1 MSAQEGAAHS
11 VSTARKR
18 PSCAMLTGM
27 SSTTRNGHIPPR
39 PKQPKTVR
47 QLDVVGTAEVAKLLG
62 VERPRIGR
70 WIKRGVMPPTAA
82 DLAAT
87 PIWHKKDIEKMR
99 EWVEANR
106 RNLKA
111 DPEPEPVKKPRRR
124 TRKPT
129 VEVAS

>member
-1 MSAQEGAAHS
+1 MNRAHDMSTTH
-11 VSTARKR
+11 KR
-18 PSCAMLTGM
+18 PSCAMLAGM
-27 SSTTRNGHIPPR
+27 SSIKIMDRNGHIPPR

-47 QLDVVGTAEVAKLLG
+47 QLDVVGTAEVAELLG

-82 DLAAT
+82 RLSAT
-87 PIWHKKDIEKMR
+87 PIWHRKDIEKMR

-111 DPEPEPVKKPRRR
+111 VDEPEPEPEPPKR
-124 TRKPT
+124 TRRKRT
-129 VEVAS
+129 VAS

>member
-1 MSAQEGAAHS
+1 
-11 VSTARKR
+11 
-18 PSCAMLTGM
+18 MLGGM
-27 SSTTRNGHIPPR
+27 SSIKITNRNGHIPPR

-47 QLDVVGTAEVAKLLG
+47 QLDVVGTAEVAELLG

-82 DLAAT
+82 RLSAT
-87 PIWHKKDIEKMR
+87 PIWHRKDIEKMS

-111 DPEPEPVKKPRRR
+111 VDEPEPEPVKPKR
-124 TRKPT
+124 TRKRA
-129 VEVAS
+129 VAS

>member
-1 MSAQEGAAHS
+1 MTTVH
-11 VSTARKR
+11 KR
-18 PSCAMLTGM
+18 PSCAMLGGM

-39 PKQPKTVR
+39 PKQPKQVR
-47 QLDVVGTAEVAKLLG
+47 QLDVVGTAEVAELLG

-82 DLAAT
+82 RLSAT
-87 PIWHKKDIEKMR
+87 PIWHRKDIEKMR

-111 DPEPEPVKKPRRR
+111 DDPEPEPEPAPKPKRRRR
-124 TRKPT
+124 TP
-129 VEVAS
+129 VAS